1 MDGSDGGPSSVLL
14 FVALIGLVLASAF
27 FSGSEVAL
35 LSANRLR
42 LRHLS
47 EQGNRRARAVLDL
60 LEYPQRMI
68 TTILVGNN
76 IVNIAASTIATAVA
90 IDLWGAR
97 GATIAAIGMTIIVLV
112 FGEVLP
118 KSIASHRAVPVATA
132 VGGPIAFL
140 AKVLTPVTFLLNALS
155 SGIIRLLGGDPS
167 AKPTVTPE
175 EIRTIVSLGQEQGVL
190 DEQEHD
196 LIHRVFEFG
205 ETTVGEIMV
214 PKVDIVGAPR
224 TMTLEEIAELFAQH
238 PYSRLLVYEGSL
250 DNVIGAVHIK
260 DLIRAQQLGGKTL
273 DDIIRPV
280 LFVPETLPI
289 ERAFARM
296 KALRISIAVILDEW
310 AQTLGM
316 VTMGDIIEEI
326 VGELWDEHDA
336 GEGDAVAL
344 DDRSLEVDGGYLVED
359 LNEEF
364 GLNIPE
370 DVAKTIGG
378 YVFYKLGRVPQPHDK
393 LVVGPGVELAVLE
406 VKGKRVT
413 KVRIIRGEGA
423 ALAHAAV
430 PRPTEGAQPP
440 AGPPEPT
447 QAVQAEQSRVQ
458 ESAQARAE
466 QPDPTPT
473 A

>member
-14 FVALIGLVLASAF
+14 LVALIGLVLLSAF

-35 LSANRLR
+35 LSVNRLR

-47 EQGNRRARAVLDL
+47 EQGNRRARTVLAL
-60 LEYPQRMI
+60 LEFPQRML
-68 TTILVGNN
+68 TTILIGNN
-76 IVNIAASTIATAVA
+76 IVNITASTIATAVA

-97 GATIAAIGMTIIVLV
+97 GAGIAAAAMTVIVLI

-118 KSIASHRAVPVATA
+118 KSIAAYRADSTA
-132 VGGPIAFL
+132 NIVGGPIAFL
-140 AKVLTPVTFLLNALS
+140 TKLLAPVTYLLNAVS
-155 SGIIRLLGGDPS
+155 NGIIRLMGGNP
-167 AKPTVTPE
+167 AEKPRVTPE
-175 EIRTIVSLGQEQGVL
+175 EIRTLVNLGQEQGVL

-196 LIHRVFEFG
+196 LIHRVFQFG

-214 PKVDIVGAPR
+214 PKVDIVAAPR
-224 TMTLEEIAELFAQH
+224 TMTIDEIAELFAQH
-238 PYSRLLVYEGSL
+238 PYSRVLVYDETL
-250 DNVIGAVHIK
+250 DNITGAVHIK
-260 DLIRAQQLGGKTL
+260 DLVRAQLSGGKEL

-289 ERAFARM
+289 ERAFTRM
-296 KALRISIAVILDEW
+296 KSLRISIAVVLDEW

-326 VGELWDEHDA
+326 MGELLDEHDA
-336 GEGDAVAL
+336 GETDPVAL
-344 DDRSLEVDGGYLVED
+344 DDRSLEVDGGYLIED

-393 LVVGPGVELAVLE
+393 LMIAPGIEVAVLE

-413 KVRIIRGEGA
+413 KVRLSRNEVA
-423 ALAHAAV
+423 A
-430 PRPTEGAQPP
+430 AQPP
-440 AGPPEPT
+440 AAPVDGTVPGEVYGGGT
-447 QAVQAEQSRVQ
+447 HDGAGDQSRDGAYAGAPR
-458 ESAQARAE
+458 SPNGRHR
-466 QPDPTPT
+466 
-473 A
+473 

>member
-1 MDGSDGGPSSVLL
+1 MDGSDAGPSSVLL
-14 FVALIGLVLASAF
+14 LVALVLLVLASAF

-47 EQGNRRARAVLDL
+47 EQGNRRARTVLDL
-60 LEYPQRMI
+60 LESPQRMI
-68 TTILVGNN
+68 STILVGNN
-76 IVNIAASTIATAVA
+76 VVNILASTIATAVA

-97 GATIAAIGMTIIVLV
+97 GAGIAAAAMTVILIT

-118 KSIASHRAVPVATA
+118 KSVAAYRADAAASIVV
-132 VGGPIAFL
+132 GPIAL
-140 AKVLTPVTFLLNALS
+140 LTKLLSPVTFLLTAASNAA
-155 SGIIRLLGGDPS
+155 IRLLGGNPAD
-167 AKPTVTPE
+167 KPRVTPE
-175 EIRTIVSLGQEQGVL
+175 EIRTMVSLGQEQGVL

-205 ETTVGEIMV
+205 EKTVGEIMV
-214 PKVDIVGAPR
+214 PKVDIVAAPR
-224 TMTLEEIAELFAQH
+224 TLTIDEIADLFAQH
-238 PYSRLLVYEGSL
+238 PYSRVLVYEETP
-250 DNVIGAVHIK
+250 DNIIGAVHIK
-260 DLIRAQQLGGKTL
+260 DLVRAQQSGGKTL

-280 LFVPETLPI
+280 LYVPETLPI

-296 KALRISIAVILDEW
+296 KALRISVAVVLDEW

-316 VTMGDIIEEI
+316 VTIGDIIEEI
-326 VGELWDEHDA
+326 VGEVLDEHDA
-336 GEGDAVAL
+336 GETDPVAL

-359 LNEEF
+359 LNKEF

-393 LVVGPGVELAVLE
+393 VTVGPGVELAVLE

-413 KVRIIRGEGA
+413 KVRVIRGDA
-423 ALAHAAV
+423 ATPA
-430 PRPTEGAQPP
+430 PPP
-440 AGPPEPT
+440 AGSDT
-447 QAVQAEQSRVQ
+447 VR
-458 ESAQARAE
+458 SAQAHAG
-466 QPDPTPT
+466 QPGPTLT

>member
-1 MDGSDGGPSSVLL
+1 MDGTDGGPSSVLL
-14 FVALIGLVLASAF
+14 LVALVLLVLASAF

-47 EQGNRRARAVLDL
+47 EQGNRRARTVLDL
-60 LEYPQRMI
+60 LETPQRI
-68 TTILVGNN
+68 ISTILVGNN
-76 IVNIAASTIATAVA
+76 VVNIVASTIATAVA

-97 GATIAAIGMTIIVLV
+97 GAGIAAAAMTVIVLI

-118 KSIASHRAVPVATA
+118 KSVAAHYAAETASLVS
-132 VGGPIAFL
+132 GPIGFL
-140 AKVLTPVTFLLNALS
+140 TKVLSPVTFLLNAASNGVL
-155 SGIIRLLGGDPS
+155 RLLGGNPAD
-167 AKPTVTPE
+167 KPRVTPE
-175 EIRTIVSLGQEQGVL
+175 EIRTMVSLGQEQGVL
-190 DEQEHD
+190 DEHEHE
-196 LIHRVFEFG
+196 LIDRVFEFG

-214 PKVDIVGAPR
+214 PKVDIVAAPR
-224 TMTLEEIAELFAQH
+224 TMTIEEIADLFAQH
-238 PYSRLLVYEGSL
+238 SYSRVLVYEETL
-250 DNVIGAVHIK
+250 DNIVGAVHIK
-260 DLIRAQQLGGKTL
+260 DLVRAQQSGGKTL

-296 KALRISIAVILDEW
+296 KALRISIAVVLDEW

-326 VGELWDEHDA
+326 VGEVLDEHDA
-336 GEGDAVAL
+336 GEADPVAL

-393 LVVGPGVELAVLE
+393 VAVAPGVELLVLE

-413 KVRIIRGEGA
+413 KVRVVRGEAAGTHPQTGHPVDA
-423 ALAHAAV
+423 ALS
-430 PRPTEGAQPP
+430 G
-440 AGPPEPT
+440 
-447 QAVQAEQSRVQ
+447 
-458 ESAQARAE
+458 QARAG

>member
-1 MDGSDGGPSSVLL
+1 MLL
-14 FVALIGLVLASAF
+14 LVALIGLVLASAF

-47 EQGNRRARAVLDL
+47 EEGNRRARTVLNL
-60 LEYPQRMI
+60 LEVPQRMI
-68 TTILVGNN
+68 TTILIGNN
-76 IVNIAASTIATAVA
+76 LVNILASTIATAVA
-90 IDLWGAR
+90 IDLWGPA
-97 GATIAAIGMTIIVLV
+97 GTGYAAAAMTVIILV

-118 KSIASHRAVPVATA
+118 KSVAAYHADTA
-132 VGGPIAFL
+132 ATVVGGPVALLTKL
-140 AKVLTPVTFLLNALS
+140 ASPVTSLLNALS
-155 SGIIRLLGGDPS
+155 NGVIRLLGGDPA
-167 AKPTVTPE
+167 AKPRVTPE
-175 EIRTIVSLGQEQGVL
+175 EIRTMVSLGQEQGVL
-190 DEQEHD
+190 DAQEHD

-214 PKVDIVGAPR
+214 PKVDIVAAPR
-224 TMTLEEIAELFAQH
+224 SMTIDEIAELFAQH
-238 PYSRLLVYEGSL
+238 PYSRVLVYEDTL
-250 DNVIGAVHIK
+250 DNIVGAVHIK
-260 DLIRAQQLGGKTL
+260 DLVRAQQAGGKSL

-280 LFVPETLPI
+280 LFVPETLTV

-296 KALRISIAVILDEW
+296 KALRISIAVVLDEW

-326 VGELWDEHDA
+326 VGELMDEHDA
-336 GEGDAVAL
+336 DEGDPVAV
-344 DDRSLEVDGGYLVED
+344 DDRSLEVDGGYLIED

-370 DVAKTIGG
+370 DEAKTVGG

-393 LVVGPGVELAVLE
+393 LVVAPGVELAVVE

-413 KVRIIRGEGA
+413 KVRVIRSDGA
-423 ALAHAAV
+423 YPGGTGPAAPQPGSALA
-430 PRPTEGAQPP
+430 PTG
-440 AGPPEPT
+440 
-447 QAVQAEQSRVQ
+447 
-458 ESAQARAE
+458 QARAE
-466 QPDPTPT
+466 QPDSLT

>member
-1 MDGSDGGPSSVLL
+1 MDGPDGGPSSVLL
-14 FVALIGLVLASAF
+14 LVALIGLVLASAF

-47 EQGNRRARAVLDL
+47 EEGNRRARSVLDL
-60 LEYPQRMI
+60 LEFPQRMI
-68 TTILVGNN
+68 TTILIGNN
-76 IVNIAASTIATAVA
+76 LVNILASTIATAVA
-90 IDLWGAR
+90 IDLWGPA
-97 GATIAAIGMTIIVLV
+97 GAGYAAAAMTVIILV

-118 KSIASHRAVPVATA
+118 KSVATYHA
-132 VGGPIAFL
+132 DRAATIVGGPIAFL
-140 AKVLTPVTFLLNALS
+140 TKVASPVTFLLNALS
-155 SGIIRLLGGDPS
+155 NAVIRLMGGDPS
-167 AKPTVTPE
+167 AKPRVTPE
-175 EIRTIVSLGQEQGVL
+175 EIRTMVSLGQEQGVL

-214 PKVDIVGAPR
+214 PKVDIVAAPR
-224 TMTLEEIAELFAQH
+224 TMTIDEIADLFAQH
-238 PYSRLLVYEGSL
+238 PYSRVLVYEETL
-250 DNVIGAVHIK
+250 DNIVGAVHIK
-260 DLIRAQQLGGKTL
+260 DLVRAQQAGGKTL

-296 KALRISIAVILDEW
+296 KALRISIAVVLDEW

-326 VGELWDEHDA
+326 MGELLDEHDA
-336 GEGDAVAL
+336 GEGEPVAV
-344 DDRSLEVDGGYLVED
+344 DDRSLEVDGGYLIED

-370 DVAKTIGG
+370 DEAKTVGG

-393 LVVGPGVELAVLE
+393 LVVAPGVELAVVE

-413 KVRIIRGEGA
+413 KVRVIRSDGA
-423 ALAHAAV
+423 
-430 PRPTEGAQPP
+430 PGGG
-440 AGPPEPT
+440 AGPAAPQAGGLDHAGQSNHTGQTGQTSPT
-447 QAVQAEQSRVQ
+447 
-458 ESAQARAE
+458 RAE